1 MRFVNFLIQKCIK
14 ISQKMSKKMI
24 LWYIIDIH

>member
-1 MRFVNFLIQKCIK
+1 MCKLFDTKCIK